1 MTEETFYKAQQLD
14 SRISRLSYEI
24 NLADQIKTNFRVMI
38 VGRNPR
44 GDERVL
50 ATLEKDD
57 NLREYIA
64 EIIKKR
70 LIQERES
77 FKSQFN
83 NL

>member
-1 MTEETFYKAQQLD
+1 MTQDLLAKANDLD

-24 NLADQIKTNFRVMI
+24 NLADQIKTDFRVMI

-50 ATLEKDD
+50 ASLEKDD

-64 EIIKKR
+64 EVIKKR

>member
-1 MTEETFYKAQQLD
+1 MTQDLLAKANDLD
-14 SRISRLSYEI
+14 SRIARLSYEI